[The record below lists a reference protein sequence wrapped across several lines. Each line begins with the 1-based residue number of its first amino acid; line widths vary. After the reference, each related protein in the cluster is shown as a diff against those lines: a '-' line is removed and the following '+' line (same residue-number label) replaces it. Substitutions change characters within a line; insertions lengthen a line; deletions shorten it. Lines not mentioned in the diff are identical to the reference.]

1 MKSILKKGGMVMGDT
16 KMLYE
21 EIDVGYKQHCMRQ
34 ILVSDGN

>member
-21 EIDVGYKQHCMRQ
+21 EIDVGYF
-34 ILVSDGN
+34 VSERS